1 MKHVLAFVLIL
12 ASSVAF
18 ADDARKID
26 FTAHILDQNGVAAHV
41 SDDKSPILTLG
52 DVVAAALYRAP
63 PSDPR
68 APQSADPIQLAKRAI
83 LAGRLYHAT
92 DATLTAEEVVQ
103 IKGSIGFLPPL
114 VVLRVIEAIDPASLK

>member
-1 MKHVLAFVLIL
+1 MKKLIGALLLL
-12 ASSVAF
+12 ASPAL
-18 ADDARKID
+18 ADEGRKID
-26 FTAHILDQNGVAAHV
+26 FTAPVLDQNGAPAHV
-41 SDDKSPILTLG
+41 TDDKSPVLTLG

-114 VVLRVIEAIDPASLK
+114 IVLRVLEAVDPASLK